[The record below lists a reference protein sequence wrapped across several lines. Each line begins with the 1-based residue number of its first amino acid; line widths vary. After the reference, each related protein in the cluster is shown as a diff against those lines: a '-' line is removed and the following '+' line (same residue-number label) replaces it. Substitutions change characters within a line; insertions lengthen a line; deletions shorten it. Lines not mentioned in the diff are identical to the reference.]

1 MEENVENVQ
10 SRHFPPALW
19 VKQNIIVVPVAILL
33 NMWMLKRKSVL
44 FLHMAL
50 ARMGLQMTLIKRAPT
65 HHPLPLTTYGRDG
78 SEDVRMRG
86 MEEFSF
92 VILI

>member
-1 MEENVENVQ
+1 M
-10 SRHFPPALW
+10 
-19 VKQNIIVVPVAILL
+19 KQNIIVVPVAILL

-78 SEDVRMRG
+78 SEDMRMYGGVFICYTHLRTPTG
-86 MEEFSF
+86 ERQTFFNTEK
-92 VILI
+92 